1 MSPASSL
8 IRQIILSGKYGETL
22 SNIKKDSE
30 IRRHSVVQGHDYTKT
45 DWIFIF
51 KTACTEI
58 GGGSGRRTDMT
69 FLDFWSTSSALYAP
83 DEGPKD
89 AATVAASF
97 KPSSAS

>member
-1 MSPASSL
+1 MPDILEYFYVKIPFSTPALSALLDLACQISL
-8 IRQIILSGKYGETL
+8 S
-22 SNIKKDSE
+22 
-30 IRRHSVVQGHDYTKT
+30 
-45 DWIFIF
+45 F

-83 DEGPKD
+83 GEGPKD

-97 KPSSAS
+97 KPSSGP